1 MKYDVIVIGG
11 GLSGLENAYIL
22 SKAGMKVLVLER
34 STTVGG
40 CIQTYRRGSLTHD
53 TGFHYVGGL
62 EEGQSLYQTFR
73 YMGLLDLPWKK
84 LDKDFDRIRIKDK
97 DFSFCHGEGE
107 FLYRLCNEYP
117 NDKEALKEIF
127 RLMKIT
133 ESTQF
138 SFFDPHFDMSEFPF
152 YLTDTGAWEYLK
164 EKLHSDELIDLLGAT
179 SMKMELRKESL
190 PLFSFLHGNSS
201 FLESS
206 WRLQGD
212 ASLLTGH
219 LEKGIT
225 DMGGEIICRTE
236 VKKLVEHDGRI
247 THVECSDGQI
257 YEASQFISS
266 CHPVITCGMLEKSK
280 AVRKTYI
287 SRIVNLENTYGFF
300 TASVCVKSGSMK
312 YSNFNQYIY
321 TDGKVWDFHE
331 ENDKVDRIFISSRV
345 PEHGEYVRQID
356 ILTPVGSKKME
367 KWENTKVGKRGAD
380 YERLKNELAMECISI
395 AEKII
400 GPICA
405 DSIYTSTPLTY
416 RDYTG
421 TPDGSAYGLRK
432 DYRNLPMTVLSAR
445 TPLQNLY
452 LTGQSLM
459 LHGIHGVTV
468 TSMVTC
474 AELLGKDWIWNNIL
488 NK

>member
-1 MKYDVIVIGG
+1 
-11 GLSGLENAYIL
+11 
-22 SKAGMKVLVLER
+22 
-34 STTVGG
+34 
-40 CIQTYRRGSLTHD
+40 
-53 TGFHYVGGL
+53 
-62 EEGQSLYQTFR
+62 
-73 YMGLLDLPWKK
+73 
-84 LDKDFDRIRIKDK
+84 
-97 DFSFCHGEGE
+97 
-107 FLYRLCNEYP
+107 
-117 NDKEALKEIF
+117 
-127 RLMKIT
+127 
-133 ESTQF
+133 
-138 SFFDPHFDMSEFPF
+138 
-152 YLTDTGAWEYLK
+152 
-164 EKLHSDELIDLLGAT
+164 
-179 SMKMELRKESL
+179 
-190 PLFSFLHGNSS
+190 
-201 FLESS
+201 
-206 WRLQGD
+206 
-212 ASLLTGH
+212 
-219 LEKGIT
+219 
-225 DMGGEIICRTE
+225 MGGEIICRTE
-236 VKKLVEHDGRI
+236 VTELVEHDGRI
-247 THVECSDGQI
+247 TCAKCSDGRI

-266 CHPVITCGMLEKSK
+266 CHPAITCGMLEKSR
-280 AVRKTYI
+280 AVRKTYR

-300 TASVCVKSGSMK
+300 TASVCVKPGSVK

-321 TDGKVWDFHE
+321 TDGKVWDFNE
-331 ENDKVDRIFISSRV
+331 DNDKVDRIFISSRI
-345 PEHGEYVRQID
+345 PEHGEYVSQID

-367 KWENTKVGKRGAD
+367 KWKNTKVGKRGTD
-380 YERLKNELAMECISI
+380 YESLKNELAMECISI
-395 AEKII
+395 AEKVT